1 MATGPMMGPM
11 MGALVGAGVGA
22 TVYGLSKVATF
33 PFYEAKMYRCKCDL
47 QAQAPWWAGFV
58 KETSGLEVIRLT
70 TADEVTYANELPWEP
85 TQVTRATK
93 YVLVPDRILEYESCP
108 VNAGTEVHATFETR
122 KSLLG
127 SFLPVDDYSSFTL
140 RSMRSL

>member
-1 MATGPMMGPM
+1 MAVPGFVTGIGI
-11 MGALVGAGVGA
+11 GA
-22 TVYGLSKVATF
+22 TIFGLAKVATF

-47 QAQAPWWAGFV
+47 QAQAPWWAAVV
-58 KETSGLEVIRLT
+58 KEASDERLEVIRLT

-85 TQVTRATK
+85 TPVTRTTK
-93 YVLVPDRILEYESCP
+93 YVLVPERILEYESCP
-108 VNAGTEVHATFETR
+108 VDASTEVHATFETR

-127 SFLPVDDYSSFTL
+127 SFLPVDDYSNFTL